1 MRFFFLQSIDP
12 TYIYLIF
19 WGWPCHVFSTLTY
32 RLTCLTI
39 FLVDGSLIYD
49 DYLPIQFLHAKC
61 LLKILLTF
69 PIIIGRLSAM
79 WIFQKIFF
87 DDKSP
92 RMKIFN
98 IHLRKW
104 FKTFF
109 STYSSSL
116 SLSLEGITL
125 KIKLKTFPQQHRLSL
140 QTIIEW
146 KAAME
151 IFDIVLS
158 PLNLIIAKSITS
170 SL

>member
-1 MRFFFLQSIDP
+1 MLL
-12 TYIYLIF
+12 LIF
-19 WGWPCHVFSTLTY
+19 WGFFFFNRSIPHIYLTFWCWPCHVFSTLTY

-116 SLSLEGITL
+116 SLLREL
-125 KIKLKTFPQQHRLSL
+125 R
-140 QTIIEW
+140 W
-146 KAAME
+146 K
-151 IFDIVLS
+151 
-158 PLNLIIAKSITS
+158 S
-170 SL
+170 SLKLFRSSID